1 MGMKYINKLT
11 LSFSAESVD
20 AISFRSSGLS
30 SLTEN
35 FEHVLGSSSASKN
48 TVWMS
53 EMPDKY
59 VVCL

>member
-20 AISFRSSGLS
+20 AISFTSSGLS

-35 FEHVLGSSSASKN
+35 FEHVLGSSSASK
-48 TVWMS
+48 
-53 EMPDKY
+53 KY
-59 VVCL
+59 SMNVRNAR

>member
-35 FEHVLGSSSASKN
+35 FEHVLGSSSASK
-48 TVWMS
+48 
-53 EMPDKY
+53 KY
-59 VVCL
+59 SMNV